1 MKKKLILA
9 SQSPRRRELLEL
21 IGLPFEVQIP
31 TFEEHT
37 AQSISVP
44 GDLALA
50 NARGKAEEV
59 ARSHP
64 ESVIL
69 GVDTVVSIGGEILG
83 KPENGE
89 DAVRMLSLLQ
99 GKTHTVWTALCF
111 INNET
116 TELAIEHT
124 EVDFL
129 PMNEEEIQ
137 AYVDTGEPMDK
148 AGAYAIQGKGAVYIR
163 GIRGDFFTVMG
174 LPVWRVWEWWKKQ

>member
-31 TFEEHT
+31 NFEEYT

-59 ARSHP
+59 ARRNP
-64 ESVIL
+64 NQPVL
-69 GVDTVVSIGGEILG
+69 GVDTVVAIHGHILG
-83 KPENGE
+83 KPENIE
-89 DAVRMLSLLQ
+89 DAARMLSLLQ
-99 GKTHTVWTALCF
+99 GKTHTVWTALCL
-111 INNET
+111 ISDET
-116 TELAIEHT
+116 TQVAVEHT

-129 PMNEEEIQ
+129 PMSEEEIQ
-137 AYVDTGEPMDK
+137 AYVATNEPMDK
-148 AGAYAIQGKGAVYIR
+148 AGAYAIQGKGAAYIR

-174 LPVWRVWEWWKKQ
+174 LPVWKLWEWWKKQ